1 MFNIDSNKSSKEQK
15 ADCCR
20 KKRIAGAISLETG
33 KGVVSS
39 AQVEDVQ
46 ISLPLEVG
54 AQNGE
59 AGPGGRRLLAE
70 VSGSGDQRLEDTV

>member
-1 MFNIDSNKSSKEQK
+1 MALSPS
-15 ADCCR
+15 
-20 KKRIAGAISLETG
+20 G
-33 KGVVSS
+33 
-39 AQVEDVQ
+39 DVQ

>member
-1 MFNIDSNKSSKEQK
+1 MILLFLLLHIPVTLSHS
-15 ADCCR
+15 
-20 KKRIAGAISLETG
+20 G
-33 KGVVSS
+33 
-39 AQVEDVQ
+39 DVQ

-70 VSGSGDQRLEDTV
+70 ASGSGDQRLEDVA

>member
-1 MFNIDSNKSSKEQK
+1 MALSHS
-15 ADCCR
+15 
-20 KKRIAGAISLETG
+20 G
-33 KGVVSS
+33 
-39 AQVEDVQ
+39 DVQ

-70 VSGSGDQRLEDTV
+70 VSGSGDQKLEDVV